1 MKLPDLPETDA
12 DKSDSWYYTV
22 DQMVAIRRE
31 AFIAGLEEAAKVINP
46 PRFANEADR
55 IIAWDC
61 VNAILALKEQI
72 E

>member
-1 MKLPDLPETDA
+1 MTDFPPLPETDA

-31 AFIAGLEEAAKVINP
+31 AYIAALEEAAELVLLYWG
-46 PRFANEADR
+46 RSFAETVEGIR
-55 IIAWDC
+55 
-61 VNAILALKEQI
+61 ALKEKI